1 MPDVIQTNPKV
12 LGGQPVIKGTRIPI
26 ARIVALFIQG
36 YKIKDFKQD
45 YPYLDLTKKTKY
57 WVQVDCVDEAGNMLA
72 KEIIIAKLLEV
83 LKKNFDLSLVLTTEN
98 PKGSKT

>member
-1 MPDVIQTNPKV
+1 MPDIIQTNPKV

-45 YPYLDLTKKTKY
+45 YPYLDLTKKDLQEIYSYYSTK
-57 WVQVDCVDEAGNMLA
+57 VA
-72 KEIIIAKLLEV
+72 
-83 LKKNFDLSLVLTTEN
+83 
-98 PKGSKT
+98 

>member
-45 YPYLDLTKKTKY
+45 YPYLDLTKKDLQEIYSYYSTK
-57 WVQVDCVDEAGNMLA
+57 VA
-72 KEIIIAKLLEV
+72 
-83 LKKNFDLSLVLTTEN
+83 
-98 PKGSKT
+98 